1 MILVYI
7 TNPTKKWAEKIA
19 KVLLKKRL
27 IVCSNIFEIE
37 SFYWWRRKIEKA
49 EEFVLIGKTI
59 EKKYK
64 KIKKE
69 VEKIH
74 PYSIPCIVKIPA
86 SSNEKYFE
94 WLKNEIKER

>member
-74 PYSIPCIVKIPA
+74 PYEVPCVLKIKA
-86 SSNEKYFE
+86 EANKGYLN
-94 WLKNEIKER
+94 WLKSEIK